1 MAKPLTKAE
10 RIELGVRALRLSARG
25 LSNVQIAEQI
35 GISNK
40 TVGRLIEETA
50 REIFDAEDRERLRAE
65 VLQSINEVK
74 MRAWTELDRRKE
86 PTPAQKRADQSGARN
101 VGPTT
106 RTLPRLLEVIGRQD
120 ERLIK
125 LLGLAEPEEVNVN
138 HRTPAERIQAFEEWR
153 RKTGRPPLTAIEGG
167 RSDPVTPAPAQD
179 PLPSGSEEGGAD
191 DHTSR

>member
-86 PTPAQKRADQSGARN
+86 PTPAQKRADQSGARI